1 LCVSPAATESDMGK
15 PESIPKQLLNE
26 VDMGHNHA
34 TAAVALA
41 SELVH
46 RVTVKTSLR
55 RETSQGD
62 EERTLQ

>member
-1 LCVSPAATESDMGK
+1 MGK